1 MGRSSKA
8 VAARHHDDLIEAA
21 SRLFRQHGTESVS
34 LPTLMGE
41 IGLKQGGFYKHF
53 ESKDALATAAVINAF
68 KEHIERVGA
77 YATRHPDDLA
87 RAKEEFLDFCLS
99 TDHRDNP
106 GTGCPSALAM
116 SVARSDPD
124 SASRGAFVDG
134 VQQLA
139 GEMAAQLEDDPESE
153 LEDSQLAEVLADLAL
168 SAGALMLA
176 RATAG
181 YPLSDTILAAARR
194 RLAR

>member
-1 MGRSSKA
+1 MGRSSKV
-8 VAARHHDDLIEAA
+8 VAERHHNDLIEAA
-21 SRLFRQHGTESVS
+21 SRLFREHGTESVS

-53 ESKDALATAAVINAF
+53 ESKDALATAAVVNAF
-68 KEHIERVGA
+68 QEHIERVGA
-77 YATRHPDDLA
+77 YAARHPDDLA
-87 RAKEEFLDFCLS
+87 RAKEEFLEFCLS
-99 TDHRDNP
+99 AEHRDNP

-116 SVARSDPD
+116 SVARSDRD
-124 SASRGAFVDG
+124 SATRGAFVDG
-134 VQQLA
+134 VQQLVQ
-139 GEMAAQLEDDPESE
+139 EMAVQLEDPESE
-153 LEDSQLAEVLADLAL
+153 VDDAQLDEVLADLAM

-194 RLAR
+194 RLAE